1 MKTSAYAA
9 FFACGIMAACV
20 PTEAVPVISG
30 FNGDGVQLQG
40 PGFLGTEKPTEAFL
54 AEANRLCGRRGMKAE
69 YASSRMVADYTMEH
83 LYLCI

>member
-1 MKTSAYAA
+1 MKTFAYAA
-9 FFACGIMAACV
+9 AFACFTITACTT
-20 PTEAVPVISG
+20 TEAVPVISG
-30 FNGDGVQLQG
+30 FNGDSVQLQG

-54 AEANRLCGRRGMKAE
+54 NEANRLCGRRGMKAE